1 MVEDEPR
8 DTPPANEIP
17 ETESR
22 TCVTEASEE
31 RDENEATSMH
41 SREPSSYDVIVGVIA
56 TYRTI
61 LYSLYQ

>member
-1 MVEDEPR
+1 MVEDESR

-22 TCVTEASEE
+22 TSVTEALEE
-31 RDENEATSMH
+31 RDENEAMSMH